1 MTVFYAYFG
10 SQIKPFMR
18 SNSQLL
24 QAAASSLNGK
34 WGLAIGGFIIVAIIQ
49 VIAGS
54 FGMGLASIVIAG
66 PMAFGQAFF
75 FMALSRGDQ
84 PVVDDLFSGFK
95 RFGALLLL
103 AILQMVIIFSGVI
116 LLVIPGIIASV
127 GLSMAYFIAVDR
139 PELEAP
145 DVLRASWDLV
155 WKGGYFWK
163 VFGFA
168 LLAGLLS
175 IAGALCLGIGLL
187 FTTPIILVG
196 QAMLYDELRSSSSE
210 VVD

>member
-1 MTVFYAYFG
+1 MINDWDYFVP
-10 SQIKPFMR
+10 QINPFMR
-18 SNSQLL
+18 SNSQLI
-24 QAAASSLNGK
+24 QAAASALRGK

-54 FGMGLASIVIAG
+54 FGLGLASIVIAG
-66 PMAFGQAFF
+66 PMAFGQAIF
-75 FMALSRGDQ
+75 FMAFSRGDQ

-103 AILQMVIIFSGVI
+103 AILQMVIIFAGMI

-155 WKGGYFWK
+155 WKGGHFWK
-163 VFGFA
+163 VVGFA
-168 LLAGLLS
+168 LLAALLS
-175 IAGALCLGIGLL
+175 IAGALCFGIGLL

-196 QAMLYDELRSSSSE
+196 QAMLYDELRSKTAE
-210 VVD
+210 FLD

>member
-1 MTVFYAYFG
+1 
-10 SQIKPFMR
+10 MR
-18 SNSQLL
+18 TNTQLL
-24 QAAASSLNGK
+24 QAAASALQGK

-49 VIAGS
+49 GVAGS
-54 FGMGLASIVIAG
+54 FGLGLASIVIAG
-66 PMAFGQAFF
+66 PMAFGQAIF

-103 AILQMVIIFSGVI
+103 AILQMLIIFAGMI
-116 LLVIPGIIASV
+116 LLVIPGLIAAV

-139 PELEAP
+139 PDLEAP